1 MASSDRPD
9 DDLKPRRRGKA
20 PTITLEAQEI
30 AATAETETPA
40 TATAQGPAEAAR
52 ETGENSQT
60 GAATP
65 SPGDDAPPDHA
76 AEPRPEDHSAADA
89 PAEGPIPLV
98 TGGIEPGPVP
108 PATEEPPAAEPPPV
122 TEPPPAEAPPP
133 ASPPPPREA
142 AAAGPG
148 FGRLVAAGLVGALL
162 TGGLAA
168 GAQMAGYWPGASR
181 QDTGALEQ
189 RIAALDAQIRQ
200 VATRP
205 ATPAAGPAVDLAP
218 VTRRIEALDQARATL
233 ESRLA
238 ALEQRPAPTEGG
250 GATSTAPTVDMAPI
264 RTEIDALKAAV
275 EAVAAAQ
282 RSRPATPPAPAAD
295 MADVDQRIAAAVSPQ
310 SNRIAE
316 IAGSVQM
323 LQAEVKAGAAALAAA
338 AEKVAALES
347 ARTEQGDAGRR
358 AARVVGIGALR
369 AAIDRGQPFAAELKA
384 AQALGLP
391 APATDALQPHAERGL
406 PTTGALAQRFS
417 ALAPA
422 LMRAA
427 PGPAAEGTLLE
438 RITASAQSLVRI
450 RPVGEAAGDDVPTVI
465 ARVEAKLRRGD
476 LAGGL
481 ADFDRLPEP
490 VRALGADWAAEARA
504 RAAAETTLRRLSAEA
519 AGALSGG

>member
-30 AATAETETPA
+30 AANPDTETLAAPTAESPADAAPEPGPNPETV
-40 TATAQGPAEAAR
+40 
-52 ETGENSQT
+52 
-60 GAATP
+60 AATP
-65 SPGDDAPPDHA
+65 SVVDGVQPDSSADTPLDDAP
-76 AEPRPEDHSAADA
+76 AADA

-98 TGGIEPGPVP
+98 TGGTEPESLPPVTEDP
-108 PATEEPPAAEPPPV
+108 PA
-122 TEPPPAEAPPP
+122 TEPPPAEAPP
-133 ASPPPPREA
+133 AAIAPPREEA
-142 AAAGPG
+142 PAPSGSG
-148 FGRLVAAGLVGALL
+148 FGRLVAAGIVGALL

-168 GAQMAGYWPGASR
+168 GAQMAGYWPAGPR

-189 RIAALDAQIRQ
+189 RLAALDAQVRQ
-200 VATRP
+200 VAARP
-205 ATPAAGPAVDLAP
+205 ATPAPAPAVDLEP

-233 ESRLA
+233 EARIA
-238 ALEQRPAPTEGG
+238 ALEQRPAPAEGG
-250 GATSTAPTVDMAPI
+250 AAAPAAPAVDLAPL

-275 EAVAAAQ
+275 EAVASAQ
-282 RSRPATPPAPAAD
+282 RSRPATPPAPAAPSID

-316 IAGSVQM
+316 MASSLQM
-323 LQAEVKAGAAALAAA
+323 LQAEVKATSGTAATIG
-338 AEKVAALES
+338 EKVAALES
-347 ARTEQGDAGRR
+347 ARAEQGDAGRR

-369 AAIDRGQPFAAELKA
+369 AAVDRGQPFAAELKA

-391 APATDALQPHAERGL
+391 APALEPLQPHAERGL

-438 RITASAQSLVRI
+438 RLTASAQSLVRI

-490 VRALGADWAAEARA
+490 VRALGADWATEARA